1 MPNITATW
9 NDGSGTS
16 PLAMEQLEKVNGIV
30 TSKLDV
36 IKDWASKAKEAADS
50 AIESIGTLTL
60 PTIDVLYPDA
70 PDLKS
75 PTTPTGGT
83 PPTASV
89 TNSPVSVAFSQTQAL
104 QLVTPPPIPTP
115 VYGAPVAVPD
125 RPSASVPASPSEYPV
140 APLTNIPAVPAISIP
155 AVPEATE
162 LQAPQLVSIA
172 VPTIPAVQILPFS
185 ENIPSLS
192 DATGG
197 AFSFSDLRDWTE
209 KVLADNTTD
218 VTDALAAYLAAE
230 EAVAGY
236 IAPSAYSANAIGG
249 EHSGVHVNHIR
260 RRYLARQ
267 AAEVEIDEKLAAK
280 VKQVNNEWA
289 ARNFGIVPGMAIEQI
304 NELEL
309 AADKEIRAA
318 AAAAARD
325 SMLRMAEDLPK
336 WQSMVSVLEQCTI
349 DLHLLSI
356 ERSLEAEKYKLRSQ
370 MTLFNSLLDIYSAKQ
385 TAINASI
392 EAYNAELEAV
402 QQKNAAN
409 KTVVDGAIAE
419 LAEND
424 ARVSI
429 YRSQVGLVKTQVGA
443 YTTGLKARTLPLEA
457 YKAQIAGVKSN
468 VEIVVANI
476 ESYREAIRG
485 YAAAVEA
492 SVAEVGAYAAQVSA
506 TASGAGIAEA
516 NARLY
521 ATHVQETAR
530 ANTVYK
536 TFIAEQSDV
545 LNANMQAF
553 RDASQTNESFVRAQA
568 ARVSAEADIT
578 AAQIN
583 AFDTVVRSYSSY
595 NRAVADTTAAA
606 MSYSLT
612 ASENASR
619 AQSLLNQAAAE
630 AAKVDAGAL
639 GAKAVAVSAL
649 AQGAM
654 SALNVS
660 ASAQGRGGTSSSYGY
675 ARNFTVNWGGT
686 TSKSESKIQRL
697 SA

>member
-1 MPNITATW
+1 MPNIASVYD
-9 NDGSGTS
+9 DGSGST
-16 PLAMEQLEKVNGIV
+16 PLAVEQLEKVNGIV

-36 IKDWASKAKEAADS
+36 IKDWASRAKEAADT
-50 AIESIGTLTL
+50 AIEGIGVLTL
-60 PTIDVLYPDA
+60 PTITVNYPKA
-70 PDLKS
+70 PELKQAVA
-75 PTTPTGGT
+75 PTEGEIPTYT
-83 PPTASV
+83 V
-89 TNSPVSVAFSQTQAL
+89 TNSPVSVAFSQTQDL
-104 QLVTPPPIPTP
+104 QLLTPTAIPTP
-115 VYGAPVAVPD
+115 VYAAPVTVPD
-125 RPSASVPASPSEYPV
+125 RPSVSVPEAPTEYPV
-140 APLTNIPAVPAISIP
+140 APLTDVPDRPDIPVSTAPAVTELEAPNLISMVIPAMP
-155 AVPEATE
+155 AVE
-162 LQAPQLVSIA
+162 
-172 VPTIPAVQILPFS
+172 ILPFS
-185 ENIPSLS
+185 ENIPSLK
-192 DATGG
+192 DAVGEE
-197 AFSFSDLRDWTE
+197 FSFSDLKDWTE
-209 KVLADNTTD
+209 KILADNATA
-218 VTDALAAYLAAE
+218 VQDALTAYLAAE
-230 EAVAGY
+230 EIPAGY
-236 IAPSAYSANAIGG
+236 VLPRGYNANAIGG
-249 EHSGVHVNHIR
+249 ENSGVDINYTA

-267 AAEVEIDEKLAAK
+267 AAEVEIDERLAAK

-289 ARNFGIVPGMAIEQI
+289 ARNFGVVPGMAIEQI
-304 NELEL
+304 NELEI

-318 AAAAARD
+318 AVAAMKE

-370 MTLFNSLLDIYSAKQ
+370 MTLFNSLLDLYGAKQ

-409 KTVVDGAIAE
+409 KTSVDGAIAE
-419 LAEND
+419 LSEND

-429 YRSQVGLVKTQVGA
+429 YRSQVGLAKTQVDA
-443 YTTGLKARTLPLEA
+443 YTSELKARTLPLEA

-468 VEIVVANI
+468 VEIAVANI

-492 SVAEVGAYAAQVSA
+492 AVSEVGAYAAQVSA

-521 ATHVQETAR
+521 ATHVQEAAR

-553 RDASQTNESFVRAQA
+553 RDASQTNEGFVRAQA

-612 ASENASR
+612 ASENAAR
-619 AQSLLNQAAAE
+619 AESLLNQANAE